1 MGWLG
6 FAAMRGYL
14 FGSLVAFVLGTGAF
28 GCTSSQTSTALTA
41 PAIAKCQV
49 QVGSATTAFTADGG
63 KGTLAVATTRDCTW
77 SVSTSASWVAV
88 ASTSGQ
94 GEASVPYTVAANP
107 VPISRAAE
115 IAVSDATLQ
124 LNQAAAPCPFTVS
137 PTSGSIGSAAG
148 QLTVQLSTLAGCAWS
163 ATTDAPWLT
172 IIAGASGNGNGAIGM
187 SVAANTGPVRTAHMG
202 AGNAVFTLTQ
212 GAAGSGPTPPPPTTP
227 PPTTPPP
234 TTPPPQ
240 TVSLSGTISGL
251 SGACPAISFTVSSTP
266 VFAISSTGYSG
277 GKCNDL
283 KNGKTVTV
291 TGTVQ
296 ADRRVLASLIALK

>member
-14 FGSLVAFVLGTGAF
+14 FGSLVAFVLGAGAF
-28 GCTSSQTSTALTA
+28 GCTSSQTSTATA

-49 QVGSATTAFTADGG
+49 QVGSATTSFTADGG

-77 SVSTSASWVAV
+77 SVSTNANWVAV
-88 ASTSGQ
+88 ASASGQ

-107 VPISRAAE
+107 VPTSRAAE

-137 PTSGSIGSAAG
+137 PTSGSIGSAGG

-202 AGNAVFTLTQ
+202 AAKVVFTMPQ
-212 GAAGSGPTPPPPTTP
+212 GAAASGPTTPPPTTP

-234 TTPPPQ
+234 TTPPQ

-251 SGACPAISFTVSSTP
+251 SGACPAPSFTVSSTP
-266 VFAISSTGYSG
+266 VFAISSTG
-277 GKCNDL
+277 
-283 KNGKTVTV
+283 
-291 TGTVQ
+291 
-296 ADRRVLASLIALK
+296 

>member
-6 FAAMRGYL
+6 FAAMRGYV
-14 FGSLVAFVLGTGAF
+14 FGSLVAFALGAGAF

-49 QVGSATTAFTADGG
+49 QVGSPTTAFTADGG

-77 SVSTSASWVAV
+77 SVSTNASWVAV

-94 GEASVPYTVAANP
+94 GEASIPYTVAANP

-124 LNQAAAPCPFTVS
+124 LNQAAAPCRFTLS
-137 PTSGSIGSAAG
+137 STSGSVGPAAG

-202 AGNAVFTLTQ
+202 AGDVVFTLTQ
-212 GAAGSGPTPPPPTTP
+212 GAAASGPTPPPPTTP

-234 TTPPPQ
+234 TTPPQ

-251 SGACPAISFTVSSTP
+251 SGACPALSFTVSSTS

-277 GKCNDL
+277 GKCKDL
-283 KNGKTVTV
+283 RNGKSVTV

-296 ADRRVLASLIALK
+296 TDRRVLATLIDLS

>member
-1 MGWLG
+1 MGGLG
-6 FAAMRGYL
+6 FTAMRRYV
-14 FGSLVAFVLGTGAF
+14 FGSVVAFVFGA
-28 GCTSSQTSTALTA
+28 GGLACTSSQTSTALTA
-41 PAIAKCQV
+41 PATAKCQV
-49 QVGSATTAFTADGG
+49 QVGSATTSFTADGG

-77 SVSTSASWVAV
+77 SVSTNASWVAV
-88 ASTSGQ
+88 AGTSGQ
-94 GEASVPYTVAANP
+94 GEASIPYTVAANP

-187 SVAANTGPVRTAHMG
+187 SVAANTGAARTAHM
-202 AGNAVFTLTQ
+202 
-212 GAAGSGPTPPPPTTP
+212 AAGDVLFTMTQSAAAAPPPAPAPPPPAPAP
-227 PPTTPPP
+227 PPPAP
-234 TTPPPQ
+234 PPPQ
-240 TVSLSGTISGL
+240 TVSLSGTISGF
-251 SGACPAISFTVSSTP
+251 SGACPAISFTVSSTS
-266 VFAISSTGYSG
+266 VFAISSTAYSG
-277 GKCNDL
+277 GKCSDL
-283 KNGKTVTV
+283 KNGKNVTV

-296 ADRRVLASLIALK
+296 ADGRVLATLITVK

>member
-1 MGWLG
+1 MGRLG
-6 FAAMRGYL
+6 FAAMRGDL
-14 FGSLVAFVLGTGAF
+14 FGSLVAFVLGAGAF

-63 KGTLAVATTRDCTW
+63 RGTLAVATTRDCTW
-77 SVSTSASWVAV
+77 SVSTNASWVAV

-124 LNQAAAPCPFTVS
+124 LNQAAAPCRFTLS
-137 PTSGSIGSAAG
+137 PTSGSAGPAAG

-172 IIAGASGNGNGAIGM
+172 IIAGGSGNGNGAIGM

-202 AGNAVFTLTQ
+202 AGGVVFTMTQ
-212 GAAGSGPTPPPPTTP
+212 AAASGPTP
-227 PPTTPPP
+227 PPP

-251 SGACPAISFTVSSTP
+251 SGACPALSFTVGSTS

-277 GKCNDL
+277 GKCKDL
-283 KNGKTVTV
+283 RNGKSVTV

-296 ADRRVLASLIALK
+296 ADLRVLATFIDLS